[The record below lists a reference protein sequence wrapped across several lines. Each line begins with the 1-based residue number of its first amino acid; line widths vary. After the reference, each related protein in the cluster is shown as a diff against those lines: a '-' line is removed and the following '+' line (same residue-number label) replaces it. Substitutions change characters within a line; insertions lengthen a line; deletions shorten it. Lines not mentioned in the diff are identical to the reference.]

1 MKFDPELETT
11 FDKFWMVTKR
21 CHAMCLKQNNIL
33 IILSILI
40 TKEIKKIIV
49 LQY

>member
-21 CHAMCLKQNNIL
+21 CHAMCINRTIYELFCQ
-33 IILSILI
+33 
-40 TKEIKKIIV
+40 
-49 LQY
+49 